1 MSSQGRNPTYG
12 FSIPLV
18 ADSNL
23 SYYLNVSSTESF
35 SNISA
40 NSFFTINQ
48 VGVLPGTNP
57 ENILPYNGIL
67 LNSSSN
73 TLTNPLNLST
83 NFNLYSNSSL
93 ISVTPSGTLAFAN
106 TASYMLTGV
115 FYTTSPVTNVIITNT
130 STNSNAFFNYTL
142 GTSGSPP
149 YTISVP
155 FVVSNTAGTYTVSI
169 TTQDPVSNVNS
180 GTYIALSPIST
191 QAYDYLNQRYNYYD
205 SVGTIAI
212 TRADLKIGGQT
223 VQSLTGD
230 YIEVW
235 NELNIPYE
243 NQPGLQL
250 LTGKYDTQTNVPPP
264 GRTYYI
270 NLPYYFYD
278 KPELALPIAALGRQD
293 VEVWITFNN
302 FSNLTS
308 ISVTNPTLQA
318 TIITE
323 YAYLSNPEIDW
334 FQRHQLDYVI
344 SQCQYE
350 TFLLGQNFRS
360 SIFDLKFKNPVKELF
375 FLIHP
380 DTNLPY
386 NYTTP
391 GSGTD
396 AVNLGMTFNG
406 EDAFLSS
413 TTNTLYIGSIEPFN
427 KHVNFFSKPTVI
439 TIDQPN
445 TYGRQFYMYA
455 FSTDPFATTSSGQI
469 NFSRIRQTLLE
480 LNITNTAGNYPS
492 KTLEV
497 IALSQNVLRI
507 ENGIAGVMF
516 H

>member
-1 MSSQGRNPTYG
+1 
-12 FSIPLV
+12 
-18 ADSNL
+18 
-23 SYYLNVSSTESF
+23 
-35 SNISA
+35 
-40 NSFFTINQ
+40 
-48 VGVLPGTNP
+48 
-57 ENILPYNGIL
+57 
-67 LNSSSN
+67 
-73 TLTNPLNLST
+73 
-83 NFNLYSNSSL
+83 
-93 ISVTPSGTLAFAN
+93 
-106 TASYMLTGV
+106 
-115 FYTTSPVTNVIITNT
+115 
-130 STNSNAFFNYTL
+130 
-142 GTSGSPP
+142 
-149 YTISVP
+149 
-155 FVVSNTAGTYTVSI
+155 
-169 TTQDPVSNVNS
+169 
-180 GTYIALSPIST
+180 
-191 QAYDYLNQRYNYYD
+191 
-205 SVGTIAI
+205 
-212 TRADLKIGGQT
+212 
-223 VQSLTGD
+223 
-230 YIEVW
+230 
-235 NELNIPYE
+235 LNIPYE